1 MANDAILNKEAEE
14 KDNARFKELKAK
26 KAEELTVEEKTELGD
41 LKDRH
46 SDRVQKR
53 IDTVVAK
60 QKIAEEEVERLK
72 KENEE
77 LKNKIPE
84 KKEDISDSLKGEI
97 VEIAGKKY
105 FTDKALLSQIKAG
118 EITEDEALSYQKKR
132 DKEELKFEIKQEQET
147 ETKKKEA
154 DSIRGKDIEGIL
166 EKYPQFRKDH
176 PDFNQEDP
184 LYKLANEIY
193 VEGYV
198 SNPKGM
204 SLAIK
209 RAKEILRIS
218 DKEIDRSEDH
228 GMDSSNP
235 PDRNSNTKEITL
247 TEDEK
252 ESAVRM
258 YTRGDVMNPKT
269 GRPYTVN
276 EAIAK
281 GLAAKKS
288 RRI

>member
-14 KDNARFKELKAK
+14 KDNVRFKELKDK
-26 KAEELTVEEKTELGD
+26 KPEELTVEEKNELGE

-53 IDTVVAK
+53 IDAVVAK
-60 QKIAEEEVERLK
+60 QRIAEEEVERLK

-77 LKNKIPE
+77 LKKNPPE
-84 KKEDISDSLKGEI
+84 KKEEISDTLKGEI

-105 FTDKALLSQIKAG
+105 FTDKALLAQIKSG

-132 DKEELKFEIKQEQET
+132 DKEELKFEIRQEQEV
-147 ETKKKEA
+147 ETKKKDA
-154 DSIRGKDIEGIL
+154 DSIRAKDIEVVIK
-166 EKYPQFRKDH
+166 EYPHFVKSH
-176 PDFNQEDP
+176 PDHDPEDP
-184 LYKLANEIY
+184 LFKLANEIY
-193 VEGYV
+193 TEGYI

-218 DKEIDRSEDH
+218 DKEIDRSGDH
-228 GMDSSNP
+228 EVEGSDAP
-235 PDRNSNTKEITL
+235 VVRSNTKEITL

-269 GRPYTVN
+269 GRAYTVN